1 MEQPGVFIAD
11 HRTDGVDGVGV
22 AVPLTVQM
30 DREDWL
36 AQPLPPWG
44 FVFKGISH

>member
-22 AVPLTVQM
+22 AVPLTVQNG
-30 DREDWL
+30 REDWL

-44 FVFKGISH
+44 FCF